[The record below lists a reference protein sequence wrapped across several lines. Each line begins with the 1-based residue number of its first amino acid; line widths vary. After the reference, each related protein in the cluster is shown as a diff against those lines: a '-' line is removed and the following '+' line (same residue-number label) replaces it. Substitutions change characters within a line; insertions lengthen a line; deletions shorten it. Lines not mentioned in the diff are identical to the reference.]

1 MAGSG
6 SFILASA
13 GQTPPCRPYGRN
25 PDNLKAMPR
34 KLSRKL
40 LRQMIEDA
48 TLDAYMDEEQVGG
61 FCCLI
66 DENLATP
73 FDTKLLGVIVSVR
86 KVDMTD
92 GSDIVAVCQR
102 GRERLRVPVLELPL
116 PEPPPDG
123 WEWIEAYRYWR
134 RGD

>member
-1 MAGSG
+1 
-6 SFILASA
+6 
-13 GQTPPCRPYGRN
+13 
-25 PDNLKAMPR
+25 
-34 KLSRKL
+34 
-40 LRQMIEDA
+40 
-48 TLDAYMDEEQVGG
+48 MDEEQVGG